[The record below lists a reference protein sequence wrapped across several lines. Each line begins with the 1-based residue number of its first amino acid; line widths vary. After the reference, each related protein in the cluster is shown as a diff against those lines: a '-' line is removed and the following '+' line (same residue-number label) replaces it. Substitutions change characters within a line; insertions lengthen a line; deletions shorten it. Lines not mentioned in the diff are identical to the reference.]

1 MLGGGVFFF
10 HEENLYVAEQNFTAA
25 EAGGKKKQIKPILPI
40 LPTFA
45 LNALRFTARR
55 E

>member
-25 EAGGKKKQIKPILPI
+25 EAGGKK
-40 LPTFA
+40 
-45 LNALRFTARR
+45 
-55 E
+55 